1 MQKAKQYSNWFFY
14 LNSIIIS
21 LIGIII
27 SIGIAFYF
35 MNHNS
40 LKDIDSK
47 SEYLKD
53 NINSKS
59 EHLKENINQAEKK
72 VDEFK
77 QETQINFNK
86 LDEALNNLEH
96 DLTQK
101 QEEQQE
107 QNEKEFDS
115 NTEDNLDKKIYYQS
129 DGKTIDFINEFN
141 PTTRKLAKT
150 THFNPDGTIID
161 IINY

>member
-1 MQKAKQYSNWFFY
+1 MKNKKIQKAKQYSNWFFY
-14 LNSIIIS
+14 LISIIIS

-40 LKDIDSK
+40 LKEHIDSK

-59 EHLKENINQAEKK
+59 EHLKENINQVEKK

-77 QETQINFNK
+77 QETKENFNK
-86 LDEALNNLEH
+86 IESEIDK
-96 DLTQK
+96 LT
-101 QEEQQE
+101 
-107 QNEKEFDS
+107 EKITDM
-115 NTEDNLDKKIYYQS
+115 KK
-129 DGKTIDFINEFN
+129 K
-141 PTTRKLAKT
+141 
-150 THFNPDGTIID
+150 
-161 IINY
+161 